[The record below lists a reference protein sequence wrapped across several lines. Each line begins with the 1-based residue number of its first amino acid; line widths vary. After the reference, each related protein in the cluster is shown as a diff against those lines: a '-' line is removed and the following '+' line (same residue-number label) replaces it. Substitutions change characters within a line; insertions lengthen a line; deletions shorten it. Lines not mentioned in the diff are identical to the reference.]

1 MLQVAEVCANDME
14 WKSLCAAIACP
25 PIDEDCVPG
34 PFVDHPTL
42 PAACLMY
49 EYTGPRQSG
58 ATASVKTGMLTT
70 VVTVAV
76 LVVVLMVSSGAL

>member
-1 MLQVAEVCANDME
+1 
-14 WKSLCAAIACP
+14 
-25 PIDEDCVPG
+25 
-34 PFVDHPTL
+34 
-42 PAACLMY
+42 MY

>member
-1 MLQVAEVCANDME
+1 ME

-49 EYTGPRQSG
+49 DYTGPRQSG
-58 ATASVKTGMLTT
+58 ATASAHFGVVTT

-76 LVVVLMVSSGAL
+76 LGVVMVVNGWVL